1 MQLSSGILRISC
13 LSICSTKMP
22 DKIGFLSDIL
32 KISVE
37 SKLRIDRKKE
47 IQVVCSVFMFIKYR
61 KRQKIIELI
70 ENKITYFGK
79 KGEG

>member
-1 MQLSSGILRISC
+1 
-13 LSICSTKMP
+13 MP

-32 KISVE
+32 KISVD

-61 KRQKIIELI
+61 KTQKIIELI